1 MGLGVWFSEDI
12 AHVLRGAG
20 EGVSL
25 LVAQRGLRGAADYS
39 PPASSPPV
47 QERTCRPADRCA
59 RCKDAAYLAGYWA
72 ALRTVATSL
81 GLNTISIAPP
91 PGLVLELASRELTWE
106 EGYGGSTGMNGR

>member
-39 PPASSPPV
+39 PPASSP
-47 QERTCRPADRCA
+47 TADRCA
-59 RCKDAAYLAGYWA
+59 RCKDAAYVAGYWA
-72 ALRTVATSL
+72 ALRTVAISL
-81 GLNTISIAPP
+81 GLNTIAIASPP
-91 PGLVLELASRELTWE
+91 SLVLDIAARELTWE
-106 EGYGGSTGMNGR
+106 EGPDDETRCRVAAGQRA